1 MANLIQRSRGKEKMF
16 LGKSKQLK
24 QSPKRSTLDQV
35 LWFVENYLPK
45 KKSPH
50 LVKESQVGIS
60 GVKATNLTKKS
71 RSQPSRSSTATATN
85 TKVSI
90 TLGNWASPY
99 LKVIKQIGLL
109 K

>member
-1 MANLIQRSRGKEKMF
+1 MF
-16 LGKSKQLK
+16 QKKLK
-24 QSPKRSTLDQV
+24 QSKKYPKDSLLDQV

-60 GVKATNLTKKS
+60 GAKAKNLTKKS

>member
-1 MANLIQRSRGKEKMF
+1 MANLIRRSRGKEKMF

-24 QSPKRSTLDQV
+24 QSPKKSILDQV

-45 KKSPH
+45 KKSQQ
-50 LVKESQVGIS
+50 LVKESQVGIL
-60 GVKATNLTKKS
+60 GAKAKNLKKS
-71 RSQPSRSSTATATN
+71 RTQPSRSSTATATN

-99 LKVIKQIGLL
+99 LKVIKRIGFL

>member
-1 MANLIQRSRGKEKMF
+1 MLQK
-16 LGKSKQLK
+16 KSKQLK
-24 QSPKRSTLDQV
+24 ASQKKSTLDQV

-50 LVKESQVGIS
+50 LVKGSQVGIL
-60 GVKATNLTKKS
+60 GAKATNLTKKS
-71 RSQPSRSSTATATN
+71 RLQPSRSSTATATN